1 MLARLINLPNH
12 FPTHPQIPNTQMLL
26 HLPNLPNLSPTH
38 PTFPLTQMPS
48 RLASLPNHFS
58 THPQIPQYPNRP
70 LNPTSLT
77 VLLHTPFPHVPQKP
91 PPSAPRTPAPAPCI
105 TGGEGGAARDG
116 GASKSCWCDAST
128 CLLMRYSHAKLRGG
142 QVSGG
147 GGR

>member
-1 MLARLINLPNH
+1 MILGHPCFPKHPDARTPHKSPQPSPNTSPNPQHPVPLSPSPRCPHASPISPNH
-12 FPTHPQIPNTQMLL
+12 
-26 HLPNLPNLSPTH
+26 S
-38 PTFPLTQMPS
+38 
-48 RLASLPNHFS
+48 S

-77 VLLHTPFPHVPQKP
+77 VLLQTPFPHVPQKP

-116 GASKSCWCDAST
+116 GASKSCRCDAST